1 MRTKMIR
8 IENLSFGYRQRPE
21 LFRDFSLDLQPGHIH
36 GLLGR
41 NGTGKSTLLKLICGL
56 LYPRGGAIDVLGQD
70 PAGRR
75 PSLYGELF
83 LVPEEFSLP
92 AVTFREF
99 VRVTSPFYPNFSHE
113 ILEHCAAEFGIVPD
127 HRLDRLSMGQKKIA
141 YLAFALA
148 ANTRLLILDEPTNGL
163 DIPAKSVF
171 RRLIAEWVD
180 DQKTVL
186 ISTHQ
191 VRDIENL
198 IDRVVVIDNAGIV
211 LNASTDTIAGR
222 LWFGILSPGQTP
234 FYAEESLGGRVGVLP
249 NSGGRTSKVSLEL
262 LFNAAMKERAAVSGL
277 FTNPSKS

>member
-1 MRTKMIR
+1 MIR

-99 VRVTSPFYPNFSHE
+99 VRITAPFYPNFSHE
-113 ILEHCAAEFGIVPD
+113 ALERYTAEFGIAPD
-127 HRLDRLSMGQKKIA
+127 HRLDRVSMGQKKIA
-141 YLAFALA
+141 YIAFALA
-148 ANTRLLILDEPTNGL
+148 AGTRLLILDEPTNGL

-191 VRDIENL
+191 VRDIEHL

-211 LNASTDTIAGR
+211 LNASTDTIVER
-222 LWFGILSPGQTP
+222 LWFGLVPAGQTP
-234 FYAEESLGGRVGVLP
+234 FYAEESLFS
-249 NSGGRTSKVSLEL
+249 NDQ
-262 LFNAAMKERAAVSGL
+262 
-277 FTNPSKS
+277 